1 MDILICQKAKKQV
14 TLGNLREGNHFSYYD
29 TLTLT
34 VANPFCLLL
43 CTDSEWYIQ
52 ANTLDKHVSLNQ
64 LDKTQIYS
72 ICQIVGFPCQGV
84 NMKRCIQLQHL
95 YLFTP
100 VTDVNEL
107 VIVNMT
113 VDAIIYTY
121 ALKVQRG
128 LLYLWQKRSAV
139 LKDIVAEQSAIPMWQ
154 YLQTWML
161 LQYNTFMMFGY
172 TVAHKAYVLLI
183 LNIDVQVILI
193 SRYLLLFVIT
203 VRYFQMITLLK
214 LYCLN
219 C

>member
-1 MDILICQKAKKQV
+1 MPVIMHWFRMIHS
-14 TLGNLREGNHFSYYD
+14 N
-29 TLTLT
+29 
-34 VANPFCLLL
+34 
-43 CTDSEWYIQ
+43 
-52 ANTLDKHVSLNQ
+52 KHVSLNQ
-64 LDKTQIYS
+64 PDKTQIYP
-72 ICQIVGFPCQGV
+72 ICQIVGFICEGV
-84 NMKRCIQLQHL
+84 SVKRCIQIQHL

-113 VDAIIYTY
+113 VDAIIYMY

-139 LKDIVAEQSAIPMWQ
+139 LKDIVAEQSAIPKWQ
-154 YLQTWML
+154 YLKTWML
-161 LQYNTFMMFGY
+161 LQYNTFMMCGC
-172 TVAHKAYVLLI
+172 TVAHKAWVLLI
-183 LNIDVQVILI
+183 SNIYVQVILI